1 MTRCFNSSIGH
12 RNAIDLE
19 VPMSHEECIAA
30 GINPRHANNPLL
42 CGWCLSVLGL
52 VPILGAIGWALGL

>member
-1 MTRCFNSSIGH
+1 
-12 RNAIDLE
+12 
-19 VPMSHEECIAA
+19 MSHEECIAA

-42 CGWCLSVLGL
+42 CGWCLSALGL